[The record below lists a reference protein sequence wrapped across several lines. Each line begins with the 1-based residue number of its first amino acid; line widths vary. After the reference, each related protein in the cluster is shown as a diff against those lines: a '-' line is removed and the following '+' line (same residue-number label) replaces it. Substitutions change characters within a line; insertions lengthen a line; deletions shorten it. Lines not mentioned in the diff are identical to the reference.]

1 MKYYLVFQPAFK
13 YFKMH
18 SARSNKIVAWKS
30 DELSEEGIRPPITSN
45 NCLAPVMIF

>member
-1 MKYYLVFQPAFK
+1 MKNYLVFQPAFK

-30 DELSEEGIRPPITSN
+30 DELSEEGIRPTITSN
-45 NCLAPVMIF
+45 NCLSPVMIF